1 MRNWRQAI
9 CSTRGRGN
17 DILLR
22 RVIIIGIDAVNE
34 CAVDVF
40 ARFALNVWGVDP
52 QLDCWTAAQKGIEK
66 LAEFFASMG
75 LPMTLRE
82 VGIDESRLEEM
93 AEKAAETDF
102 SRAFVPLTREDILQ
116 IYRACL

>member
-1 MRNWRQAI
+1 MRQDVYKRQ
-9 CSTRGRGN
+9 
-17 DILLR
+17 
-22 RVIIIGIDAVNE
+22 
-34 CAVDVF
+34 
-40 ARFALNVWGVDP
+40 
-52 QLDCWTAAQKGIEK
+52 
-66 LAEFFASMG
+66 
-75 LPMTLRE
+75 TLRE